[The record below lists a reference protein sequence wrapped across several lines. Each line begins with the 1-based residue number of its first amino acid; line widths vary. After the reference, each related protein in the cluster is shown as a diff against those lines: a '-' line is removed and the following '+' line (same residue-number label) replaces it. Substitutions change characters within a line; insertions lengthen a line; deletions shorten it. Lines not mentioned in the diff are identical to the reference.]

1 MPKDPPIDRLL
12 EKIQQEQLAYH
23 KRLLSSSK
31 EEIWAAAEEI
41 SLHNAICWLLETE
54 DLTEQEILFL
64 LRMDHPLEKFAKPGV
79 KMKSLIFIRPSFML
93 SKLMQNDLNY
103 GCTIPFR

>member
-12 EKIQQEQLAYH
+12 EKIHQEQLAYH

-64 LRMDHPLEKFAKPGV
+64 LRMDHPLEKICEAWRQNEEFDFYKALFHVIKAYAK
-79 KMKSLIFIRPSFML
+79 
-93 SKLMQNDLNY
+93 
-103 GCTIPFR
+103 

>member
-1 MPKDPPIDRLL
+1 MQKEAPIDRLL
-12 EKIQQEQLAYH
+12 EKIHREQLAYH

-54 DLTEQEILFL
+54 DLTDQEINTLFQ
-64 LRMDHPLEKFAKPGV
+64 MDHPLEKICEACRQNEEFDFH
-79 KMKSLIFIRPSFML
+79 KSLFHVIKTYAKL
-93 SKLMQNDLNY
+93 S
-103 GCTIPFR
+103 